1 MLGHVSSGNTSVYI
15 NLGQALFGE
24 SNSQEFRVKVAHNL
38 EEASELVK
46 AGFDYMCQM
55 EDAKLFRKRK

>member
-15 NLGQALFGE
+15 NLEQALFGE

-38 EEASELVK
+38 EEACELVK
-46 AGFDYMCQM
+46 VGFDYMC
-55 EDAKLFRKRK
+55 